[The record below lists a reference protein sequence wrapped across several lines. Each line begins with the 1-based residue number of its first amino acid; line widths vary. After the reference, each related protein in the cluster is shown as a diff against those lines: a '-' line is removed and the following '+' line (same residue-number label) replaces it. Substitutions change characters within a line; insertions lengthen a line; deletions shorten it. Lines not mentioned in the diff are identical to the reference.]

1 MRPDRLTTIAQQAL
15 AEAQG
20 DASGRGNPEVNGLHV
35 LAALLADQ
43 SSPAWSVLVR
53 AGVDAGRVASIT
65 EGELER
71 LPKTSSG
78 AGTAG
83 RALVEIMNRADGE
96 ARRMGDEYVS
106 SEHLL
111 LALAEVGGPAKEVLS
126 VNAANKKTLEKAVKE
141 IRAAS
146 GVQNVTSP
154 ETESTYEALKKYA
167 IDLTEK
173 AAAGKLDPVIG
184 RDNEIRRCMQVL
196 SRRTKNN
203 PVLIGE
209 PGVGKTAVVEGLAQR
224 IIDGDCPEGMR
235 DKKIMALDVGAL
247 LAGAKYRGEF
257 EERLKGVLREVIASS
272 GKIILFI
279 DELHTII
286 GAGAAEGAVSAGN
299 LLKPALAR
307 GEIHCIGATTLDE
320 YRKHVEK
327 DAAFERRFQ
336 PVMVDQP
343 GVEETVAI
351 LRGLKP
357 RYEAHHGVRI
367 LDEAILAAAQLSHRY
382 IADRFLPDK
391 AIDLV
396 DEAASRLRL
405 ENDSMPTELDELRR
419 RIMQLE
425 IEREAVKLEVGGT
438 KGRRDE
444 GAEGRA
450 GAQRE
455 LGRIEKELSEL
466 QEKNR
471 ALTARW
477 EVEKKELDAV
487 KAVKEQMD
495 ARQVELEQAQRRG
508 DLEAAA
514 RIRYSD
520 LRELERKLKE
530 AEKALDERKKR
541 GDALVREEVD
551 AEMIGE
557 VVSNW
562 TGIPVTR
569 LLETERQKLAHMEGG
584 LGKRVVGQDHAL
596 KAVADAVRR
605 SRAGLGDPNRPIGSF
620 LFLGPTGVGKTET
633 CKALAEFLFDTEE
646 AMVRIDMSE
655 YGERHSVAR
664 LIGAPPGY
672 VGYDEGGQLTEAV
685 RRRPYCVVLLDE
697 IEKANPEVFNVLLQV
712 LDDGRLTDGQGRT
725 VDFRNTIVV
734 MTSNFGST
742 RIQEMTAGGAEDW
755 EIEGAVRTMLRTEG
769 FLRPELLNRIDE
781 VVIFHQLRR
790 EQLDRIVEIQLGRV
804 RKRLHERDMV
814 LRLTEGAT
822 HALAEQGFDPV
833 YGARPLKRVIQQ
845 RVENALASKILNGEL
860 GVGDVVV
867 VDYKGKSFVFEKGG
881 KEDAR
886 AK

>member
-15 AEAQG
+15 GEAQSE
-20 DASGRGNPEVNGLHV
+20 ATTRGSPEVNGLHV
-35 LAALLADQ
+35 LAALLSDRA
-43 SSPAWSVLVR
+43 SPAWSVLER
-53 AGVDAGRVASIT
+53 AGVDVARIASIAR
-65 EGELER
+65 GEIER

-78 AGTAG
+78 AGQTG
-83 RALVEIMNRADGE
+83 RAVMEILGKADAD
-96 ARRMGDEYVS
+96 ARRMGDQYVS

-111 LALAEVGGPAKEVLS
+111 LALAQVSGPAREVLT
-126 VNAANKKTLEKAVKE
+126 VNAADAKTLEKAIKD

-146 GVQNVTSP
+146 GVSNVTSP
-154 ETESTYEALKKYA
+154 EAESTYEALKKYA
-167 IDLTEK
+167 IDLTER
-173 AAAGKLDPVIG
+173 ASAGKLDPVIG
-184 RDNEIRRCMQVL
+184 RDNEIRRTMQVL

-203 PVLIGE
+203 PCLIGE
-209 PGVGKTAVVEGLAQR
+209 PGVGKTAVVEGLASR

-257 EERLKGVLREVIASS
+257 EERLKGVLREVIASN

-327 DAAFERRFQ
+327 DPAFERRFQ
-336 PVMVDQP
+336 PIYIDQP

-425 IEREAVKLEVGGT
+425 IEREALKIESKDKASG
-438 KGRRDE
+438 E
-444 GAEGRA
+444 GAK
-450 GAQRE
+450 RE
-455 LGRIEKELSEL
+455 LERIEKELSEL

-477 EVEKKELDAV
+477 EAEKKELDAV

-495 ARQVELEQAQRRG
+495 AKHVELEQAQRRG

-520 LRELERKLKE
+520 LRELERKLRE
-530 AEKALDERKKR
+530 AEKALGERKKR

-551 AEMIGE
+551 SEMIAE
-557 VVSNW
+557 VVANW

-569 LLETERQKLAHMEGG
+569 LLESEREKLSHMEED
-584 LGKRVVGQDHAL
+584 LASRVIGQEHAL

-605 SRAGLGDPNRPIGSF
+605 SRAGLSDPNKPIGSF

-633 CKALAEFLFDTEE
+633 CKALAEFLFDTDG
-646 AMVRIDMSE
+646 AMIRIDMSE
-655 YGERHSVAR
+655 YGERHAVAR

-672 VGYDEGGQLTEAV
+672 VGYEEGGQLTEAV

-697 IEKANPEVFNVLLQV
+697 IEKAHPDVFNILLQL

-734 MTSNFGST
+734 MTSNFGSK
-742 RIQEMTAGGAEDW
+742 RIQEMTADGAEDW
-755 EIEGAVRTMLRTEG
+755 EVEGAVRSMLRTES

-790 EQLDRIVEIQLGRV
+790 EQIDGIVEIQLGRV
-804 RKRLHERDMV
+804 RKRLAERGMT
-814 LRLTEGAT
+814 LRLTSEAK
-822 HALAEQGFDPV
+822 HAIGEEGFDPV
-833 YGARPLKRVIQQ
+833 YGARPLKRVIQS
-845 RVENALASKILNGEL
+845 RIENALASRILSGDL
-860 GVGDVVV
+860 GPGDAVV
-867 VDYKGKSFVFEKGG
+867 VDYQGKSFSFEKESKGRPA
-881 KEDAR
+881 AR
-886 AK
+886 AS